1 MSKNIRKGATFRNS
15 WLWRVWRPAS
25 MKYCLLFSGLAI
37 CGQKKNSVCCNYDFL
52 LNILFTRQQ
61 SIKLDLIKV
70 DLIDGI
76 RSHGLSK
83 GSIVLCHWSK
93 KAPSPLGNLVAK
105 WFISLVKPSNT
116 IDLKKHHF
124 SHSCVVEVLNC
135 Y

>member
-1 MSKNIRKGATFRNS
+1 
-15 WLWRVWRPAS
+15 

-83 GSIVLCHWSK
+83 GSIVLCH
-93 KAPSPLGNLVAK
+93 
-105 WFISLVKPSNT
+105 
-116 IDLKKHHF
+116 
-124 SHSCVVEVLNC
+124 
-135 Y
+135 